1 METIEDYEKLT
12 EVVYPKS
19 YEVHENHVAIN
30 LTLTELTPDRV
41 QYKPYNLTYY
51 THLYVQVILQKTE
64 VIEYFPEF
72 LVLTPKGAAQIADQL
87 ASAIDDVHNVARTRN
102 KTF

>member
-1 METIEDYEKLT
+1 MDTIEDETIT

-19 YEVHENHVAIN
+19 YEVHENYVAIN
-30 LTLTELTPDRV
+30 LTLTELTPDRI

-51 THLYVQVILQKTE
+51 THLYVQVILEKTE
-64 VIEYFPEF
+64 VVQFLPEF

-87 ASAIDDVHNVARTRN
+87 ATAIDDVHNVARGRD
-102 KTF
+102 KKF